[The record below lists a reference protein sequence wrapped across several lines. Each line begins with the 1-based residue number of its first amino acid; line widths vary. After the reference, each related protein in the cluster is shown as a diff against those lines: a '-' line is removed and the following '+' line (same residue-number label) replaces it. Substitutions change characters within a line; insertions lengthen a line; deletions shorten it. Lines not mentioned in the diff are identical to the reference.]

1 MAYVVADRVK
11 QKTTSSGTG
20 TITLGSSVVGFQSF
34 SAVASTGDTFH
45 YALVH
50 LTDGSWE
57 TGIGTY
63 NSGTGTVAR
72 SVQRSSNSNN
82 LVDFATGDKEIFI
95 TPTAANLV
103 YENDT
108 GAVNVVRT
116 AIIDFGNT
124 MPQWSNTFTISD
136 AAAITTSRIVVVP
149 SSNATSAFGGDELE
163 MDNFSVSAQCLTN
176 GVITVSVTPQPGP
189 MQGKRNFN
197 YIIGSGA
204 L

>member
-20 TITLGSSVVGFQSF
+20 TITLGSSVTGFQSF
-34 SAVASTGDTFH
+34 SAVAATGDKFH

-72 SVQRSSNSNN
+72 SVQKSSNSDN
-82 LVDFATGDKEIFI
+82 LVDFASGDKEIFI
-95 TPTAANLV
+95 TPTATNLV
-103 YENDT
+103 YEDNT
-108 GAVNVVRT
+108 GALNVVRT

-124 MPQWSNTFTISD
+124 IPQYSNTFTISD
-136 AAAITTSRIVVVP
+136 AAAVTTSRIVVVP
-149 SSNATSAFGGDELE
+149 SANATSAFGGDELE
-163 MDNFSVSAQCLTN
+163 MDNFTASARCTTD
-176 GVITVSVTPQPGP
+176 GVITVHVIPQPGP

>member
-20 TITLGSSVVGFQSF
+20 TITLGSSVTGFQNF
-34 SAVASTGDTFH
+34 SAVAATGDTFH

-72 SVQRSSNSNN
+72 SVQKSSNSNN
-82 LVDFATGDKEIFI
+82 LVDFATGDKEVFI
-95 TPTAANLV
+95 TPTATNLV
-103 YENDT
+103 YEDNT
-108 GAVNVVRT
+108 GAINVVRT

-149 SSNATSAFGGDELE
+149 SANATSAFGGDELE
-163 MDNFSVSAQCLTN
+163 MDNFNASARCLTD
-176 GVITVSVTPQPGP
+176 GVITVHVTPVPGP